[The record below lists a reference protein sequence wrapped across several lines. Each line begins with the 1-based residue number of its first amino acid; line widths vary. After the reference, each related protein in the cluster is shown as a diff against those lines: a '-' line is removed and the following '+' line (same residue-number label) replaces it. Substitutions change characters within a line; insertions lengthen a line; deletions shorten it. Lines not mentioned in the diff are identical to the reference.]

1 MNQFGICEWS
11 LPVGGPFGVRLA
23 AECGFDG
30 IQLGDL
36 GGGPQGFPM
45 NHPRVQA
52 GYLEEAERT
61 GLRLHSLH
69 LHTLVREGTMLYPA
83 ASGKGGL
90 ARESIQKGV
99 AACAEMGIGC
109 LMLSSFFA
117 TRIGNDYQLD
127 NFAAMLEY
135 ACALGAERGVRIVYE
150 GILHIDRLLGLLDR
164 LGERL
169 GVLYD
174 TLNPIRFGTGEPAEE
189 IRQSPAGCSVTESW
203 LYGGAGGQPAQRA
216 ASGDKADGVFI
227 QPLHGPELNSLLG
240 AEVNQPLG
248 EQPGQPDDSHTPE
261 IIHQTPHRLP
271 LQSEKAPFE
280 REPYCLPSRQR
291 DL

>member
-61 GLRLHSLH
+61 RLRLHSLH

-189 IRQSPAGCSVTESW
+189 IRRIGAARIDHIHLKDAPHDMVGCCLLGEGEGRVAETAAVLNAAGWQGWYITEN
-203 LYGGAGGQPAQRA
+203 YYAQPPMGAG
-216 ASGDKADGVFI
+216 AD
-227 QPLHGPELNSLLG
+227 
-240 AEVNQPLG
+240 
-248 EQPGQPDDSHTPE
+248 
-261 IIHQTPHRLP
+261 
-271 LQSEKAPFE
+271 
-280 REPYCLPSRQR
+280 PYALARR
-291 DL
+291 DLETMKALFPGAGEGL